1 MNNDLL
7 KNLLD
12 ELERPILRYNAL
24 DSIYYGTNQNGLLS
38 QEIRKAMDDRIV
50 RLSVGIPKLAVTSLA
65 ERLNVR
71 GFKGVDI
78 WPEWLRNDLDQL
90 QDVVHRESLC
100 LGESYVIVWADSKGR
115 PKVSVESAYTMAVI
129 RDPGTREVTAAI
141 KRWNGPDST
150 EATVFTPQAV
160 YRLRAQEKNAKTN
173 TSFTVYETL
182 DNPLGVVP
190 VVVFTNS
197 DRFAEHGV
205 SEIDAL
211 ADLCEGLNLAL
222 ANLALAQADN
232 AHRRQW
238 ATGVALEERVVVTID
253 DDGNAIPVLGDD
265 GEPLMAATNPIEPG
279 IRSIVVEPADAK
291 VGQLE
296 GSNLGGFEAAVRI
309 WISAIQAVSALPAS
323 ALGILSNQPTSA
335 DAERAASA
343 AIAARA
349 EGRAAT
355 FGRSWERVAKL
366 IYCVLNPGANIDDVE
381 ANVVWQDFSTRSES
395 QLADAT
401 VKLVQADILPVS
413 WALQKLGYSHDE
425 ILEIRQAR
433 RTEALDNQGIT
444 LPRATAP
451 NASTG
456 QSEAIAA

>member
-1 MNNDLL
+1 MDNALL

-12 ELERPILRYNAL
+12 ELERPIMRYAWL
-24 DSIYYGTNQNGLLS
+24 DSIYSGTNQNGLLS
-38 QEIRKAMDDRIV
+38 REIRRAMDDRIV

-65 ERLNVR
+65 ERLSVQ
-71 GFKGVDI
+71 GFKGIDI
-78 WPEWLRNDLDQL
+78 WPSWLAQDCDQL
-90 QDVVHRESLC
+90 QDIVHRESLC
-100 LGESYVIVWADSKGR
+100 LGESYVIVWGDDRGR
-115 PKVSVESAYTMAVI
+115 PKVTVESAYQMAVL
-129 RDPGTREVTAAI
+129 RDPGSREIYAAI
-141 KRWNGPDST
+141 KVWNGSNST
-150 EATVFTPQAV
+150 EATVFTPSAV
-160 YRLRAQEKNAKTN
+160 YRLQANEKNAKTN
-173 TSFTVYETL
+173 TSFRVVETL

-205 SEIDAL
+205 SEIDDL

-238 ATGVALEERVVVTID
+238 ATGVPLEERPVVTID
-253 DDGNAIPVLGDD
+253 EDGNAIPVLDAD
-265 GEPLMAATNPIEPG
+265 GNPLMDAVNPIEPG
-279 IRSIVVEPADAK
+279 IRSMVSEAADAK
-291 VGQLE
+291 FGQLE
-296 GSNLGGFEAAVRI
+296 GSNLAGFEAAVRI

-323 ALGILSNQPTSA
+323 YLGILSNQPVSA

-343 AIAARA
+343 SLAARA
-349 EGRAAT
+349 ENRAAT

-366 IYCVLNPGANIDDVE
+366 IYCVSNPGANVDDVD
-381 ANVVWQDFSTRSES
+381 ANVVWRDFSTRSEA
-395 QLADAT
+395 QLSDAV

-433 RTEALDNQGIT
+433 RQEALDGQGIT
-444 LPRATAP
+444 LPRATPAE
-451 NASTG
+451 ASTG